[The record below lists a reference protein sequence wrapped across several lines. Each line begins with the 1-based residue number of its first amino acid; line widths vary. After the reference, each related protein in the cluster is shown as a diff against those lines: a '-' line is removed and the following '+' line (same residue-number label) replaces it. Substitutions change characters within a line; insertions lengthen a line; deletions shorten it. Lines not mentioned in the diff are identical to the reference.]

1 MREAVHKTT
10 CGVDN
15 HPGSTGALYGETWSC
30 QLEREGGSL
39 EISSS
44 QKLYDMIRLTR
55 ADLIPS
61 DCYSV
66 IVKRRQCTEVF
77 KQYLS
82 LRLCAPNTSEFM
94 SNIL

>member
-1 MREAVHKTT
+1 MREPVHKTT

-15 HPGSTGALYGETWSC
+15 HLSSTGTLYRETWSC
-30 QLEREGGSL
+30 QLERGGSL

-44 QKLYDMIRLTR
+44 QKLYDMIRLTG

-66 IVKRRQCTEVF
+66 IVQV
-77 KQYLS
+77 Q
-82 LRLCAPNTSEFM
+82 
-94 SNIL
+94 ILF